1 MTGAYW
7 GLGVGEV
14 GTGTKMCGGWQ
25 ESARRHRNEGPGG
38 QNHQKGLQA
47 APLAS
52 VRCVEGRRAHADIWT
67 GSVCLR
73 LSGLL
78 GLRHRPSAHRPGWA
92 PGRVGFLDPGW
103 GGVGGQ
109 AGPLS
114 CELCA
119 RLRGQADP
127 ASAGLE
133 GGYLGLF
140 VMGSG
145 PGDTQG
151 CW

>member
-52 VRCVEGRRAHADIWT
+52 VRCVEGRRAPADIWT
-67 GSVCLR
+67 GSVSVSQDSWGCVTDHLPIVLGGPLAGWASWTQAGVGWR
-73 LSGLL
+73 GRQGPCPVSCVPACEGRPIQHLL
-78 GLRHRPSAHRPGWA
+78 GWREATWA
-92 PGRVGFLDPGW
+92 CL
-103 GGVGGQ
+103 
-109 AGPLS
+109 
-114 CELCA
+114 
-119 RLRGQADP
+119 
-127 ASAGLE
+127 
-133 GGYLGLF
+133 
-140 VMGSG
+140 
-145 PGDTQG
+145 
-151 CW
+151 